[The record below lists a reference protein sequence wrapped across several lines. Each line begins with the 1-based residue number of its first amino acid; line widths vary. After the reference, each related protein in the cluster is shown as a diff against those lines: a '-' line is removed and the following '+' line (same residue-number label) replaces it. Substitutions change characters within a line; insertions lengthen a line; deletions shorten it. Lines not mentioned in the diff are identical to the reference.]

1 MKCHLF
7 PRYLWGPVSW
17 SALIWPPKLT
27 AEHWVA
33 AEGAG
38 RVCSAQGRPRLRS
51 LVTITKS
58 DHSPGLRRL
67 ESNIVCVLAWSG
79 AWPQSPC
86 LCERLGLTQC
96 NRFPWWAMSDCWSL
110 DTGPVPGLVRT
121 SDPACDQLPDMT
133 PPIISLGCHEG
144 FRLQSLSKRGL
155 SLPLSASRH
164 AEQSPVINVIK
175 CASCQPPPY
184 LGYLIICRVINLLKE
199 TFGRRIVRAGM
210 MTTESATKAESAP
223 IVFKTGP
230 IVWPGRAAVTYIVL
244 SLTGHCQHG

>member
-1 MKCHLF
+1 MLIGLNILYNVIASLHACEA
-7 PRYLWGPVSW
+7 PVSVSW

-67 ESNIVCVLAWSG
+67 NIVCDCVLAWSG
-79 AWPQSPC
+79 AWSQSPC

-110 DTGPVPGLVRT
+110 DTGPVHWPGETSAWSEAT
-121 SDPACDQLPDMT
+121 SDPACDQLPDT
-133 PPIISLGCHEG
+133 TNN
-144 FRLQSLSKRGL
+144 QSWVSWRVPSPK
-155 SLPLSASRH
+155 PL
-164 AEQSPVINVIK
+164 
-175 CASCQPPPY
+175 
-184 LGYLIICRVINLLKE
+184 
-199 TFGRRIVRAGM
+199 
-210 MTTESATKAESAP
+210 
-223 IVFKTGP
+223 
-230 IVWPGRAAVTYIVL
+230 
-244 SLTGHCQHG
+244 